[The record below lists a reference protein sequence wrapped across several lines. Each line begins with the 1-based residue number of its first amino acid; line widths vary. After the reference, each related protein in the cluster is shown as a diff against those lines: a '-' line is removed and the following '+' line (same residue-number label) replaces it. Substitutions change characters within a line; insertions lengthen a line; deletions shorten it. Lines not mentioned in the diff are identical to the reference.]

1 MGEALRNFFEHLFVL
16 SNPLW
21 LYYPLCAVAAV
32 VYKAT
37 KYDDPRKIARS
48 ALHFFGWV
56 TLGLFTL
63 MLALY
68 LVVAFF

>member
-1 MGEALRNFFEHLFVL
+1 MGEALRNFFEHLLVL

-37 KYDDPRKIARS
+37 KFDDPGKIARS
-48 ALHFFGWV
+48 ALHFFLSV
-56 TLGLFTL
+56 TVGMIVLG
-63 MLALY
+63 
-68 LVVAFF
+68 VVFYVLSRVL